1 MTFWRLIRR
10 SLAHYWRSNAAVV
23 FGVAVAVAVLVGS
36 LMVGDSVRGSLRELA
51 SERLGRVDYAL
62 AAPSFFTEE
71 LGNRLLRQDRAA
83 ERCDLAVPAIVL
95 QGSVERAASDSM
107 PAQVSVIGVRD
118 EFWKLGRVN
127 REISLE
133 GRQVALNQDLAD
145 DLGAAED
152 DAVLLRLVRQGD
164 APVDTAFG
172 RRSPQD
178 TVSNLRLN
186 VARVISSEGLGKF
199 SLRNDNP
206 RPANI
211 YVPLSWLQDRLNRS
225 GRANAL
231 LVSAK
236 EGYRTDDTL
245 SVLEDALGEAGVPA
259 DYGLKLSEEEGGY
272 LSLESAQM
280 VMDPAAV
287 DAARVAAEEADL
299 RAEIHSIY
307 LANSL
312 DLIENGETT
321 ASVPYSVVAGVNPR
335 AAPPLGPLPMTDGEE
350 PPELGRNDILLNEW
364 AAERLSTS
372 AGSTIRMSYYV
383 WTERGQ
389 LETRSREL
397 TLRGVV
403 KMQGPAIDT
412 GLIPEYEGVTD
423 AATMADWDP
432 PFPLDRNRIDLED
445 DRYWEQYG
453 PAPKA
458 FLSPGTVRSLWQAS
472 GEGGDGWVTGIG
484 ILPGG
489 RSLDQTREV
498 FSRTLQK
505 QLNPR
510 DFGLAFL
517 PVKERALESARGS
530 TDFGVLFLSM
540 SMFIVAAA
548 AGLVALLLRLTVQ
561 RRASQFGIML
571 ATGFSRPQAVRA
583 VLGESVLLALAGS
596 VLGAPLGVGYAALI
610 IHTLRTW
617 WQGAVA
623 GFPLSLHVSATSIVI
638 GCVSG
643 LVVALA
649 AMWWAVRTLRKV
661 SALDLLPGWR
671 SLVTRPAGR
680 ERRWARR
687 VGVVSLLIGAVLLIL
702 GLTETISSTGA
713 FFGVGAAVFV
723 GLLGLLLGY
732 LEAPEGAVG
741 RPSLSKLA
749 WRAAS
754 QNWIRSTLTVGL
766 VACASF
772 IIVTVAANRR
782 DPSLLNTREMDS
794 GAGGFNLMARSSL
807 PVYYDPGSAEG
818 REKLGFS
825 DGSEDVFKDAQIFSL
840 SLSEGDDVSCLNLQR
855 PDRPRILGVPQELVD
870 RGGFTFQG
878 LAEYGSQYENP
889 WKLLEEPVP
898 GPTEGK
904 GTVIPAFAD
913 AASARW
919 ILKMGLGDEIEVQNK
934 NGETVRL
941 RLVGLIANSIFAGE
955 ILIGQQQFEK
965 HFVGGSSYQFFLVRT
980 PPEKERAVEKELEDN
995 LGKLGITITRTADEL
1010 AQYAQVQN
1018 TYLATFRTLG
1028 GLGLLLGTLGVV
1040 TVLLRGVV
1048 ERRSQLALM
1057 LALGFRR
1064 WTLVSMV
1071 ALENGMLL
1079 VVGLVVG
1086 TVAALVAVAPH
1097 LASTVADVRWGSLV
1111 AILAACLVIGLVF
1124 CLGAAAGSVR
1134 SELLNALRSE

>member
-10 SLAHYWRSNAAVV
+10 SLAHYWRSNVAVM

-62 AAPSFFTEE
+62 AAPSFFTED
-71 LGNRLLRQDRAA
+71 LGDRLLGKDEIADR
-83 ERCDLAVPAIVL
+83 CNLAVPAIVM
-95 QGSVERAASDSM
+95 QGTVEHASTGNM
-107 PAQVSVIGVRD
+107 VAQVSVIGVRD
-118 EFWKLGRVN
+118 DFWKLGDTDRSV
-127 REISLE
+127 SLE
-133 GRQVALNQDLAD
+133 GRQVALNQYLAD

-172 RRSPQD
+172 RRSPQE
-178 TVSNLRLN
+178 TVSSLRLN
-186 VARVISSEGLGKF
+186 VASVISAEGLGKF
-199 SLRNDNP
+199 SLQNDNP
-206 RPANI
+206 RPTNI
-211 YVPLSWLQDRLNRS
+211 YVPLSWLQDRLDRS

-236 EGYRTDDTL
+236 EGYRTDGTL
-245 SVLEDALGEAGVPA
+245 SALRETLDAASEPA
-259 DYGLKLSEEEGGY
+259 DYGLTLSEEERGY
-272 LSLESAQM
+272 LSLESQRM
-280 VMDPAAV
+280 VMEPAAV
-287 DAARVAAEEADL
+287 EAARQAAEDAGL
-299 RAEIHSIY
+299 RAETMSIY

-312 DLIENGETT
+312 ELIENGEAT
-321 ASVPYSVVAGVNPR
+321 ASVPYSVVAGMNPR
-335 AAPPLGPLPMTDGEE
+335 AEPPLGPLPMADGEE
-350 PPELGRNDILLNEW
+350 PRDLERSDILLNSW
-364 AAERLSTS
+364 AAERLSKS
-372 AGSTIRMSYYV
+372 PGSTIRMTYYV
-383 WTERGQ
+383 WTEKGA
-389 LETRSREL
+389 LETRSRKL

-403 KMQGPAIDT
+403 KMEGPALDT
-412 GLIPEYEGVTD
+412 GLVPKYEGVTD

-432 PFPLDRNRIDLED
+432 PFPLDRSRIELED
-445 DRYWEQYG
+445 EEYWREHG

-458 FLSPGTVRSLWQAS
+458 FLSLDTLRALWQAS
-472 GEGGDGWVTGIG
+472 GEGGEGWVTGIG
-484 ILPGG
+484 IVPGDK
-489 RSLDQTREV
+489 SLDRTREV
-498 FSRTLQK
+498 FSRALQK
-505 QLNPR
+505 RFVPE

-530 TDFGVLFLSM
+530 TDFGVLFLAM

-571 ATGFSRPQAVRA
+571 ATGFSTPQAVRA
-583 VLGESVLLALAGS
+583 VLGESVLLAAAGS
-596 VLGAPLGVGYAALI
+596 ALGAPLGVGYAALI
-610 IHTLRTW
+610 IHTLKTW
-617 WQGAVA
+617 WQGAVG
-623 GFPLSLHVSATSIVI
+623 GFPLSLHVTASSIII

-643 LVVALA
+643 LIVALI
-649 AMWWAVRTLRKV
+649 AMWWAVRTLQKV

-671 SLVTRPAGR
+671 SLVTRPAGP
-680 ERRWARR
+680 ERQWARR
-687 VGVVSLLIGAVLLIL
+687 VGAVSLLAGGVLLAL
-702 GLTETISSTGA
+702 GLTGTISSTGA

-732 LEAPEGAVG
+732 LEVSETADG
-741 RPSLSKLA
+741 RPALSRLA
-749 WRAAS
+749 WRAAA

-782 DPSLLNTREMDS
+782 DSSLLNTRELDS

-807 PVYYDPGSAEG
+807 PVYYNPGTEEG
-818 REKLGFS
+818 RDKLGFAE
-825 DGSEDVFKDAQIFSL
+825 GSGDVLKDAKIFSL

-855 PDRPRILGVPQELVD
+855 PDRPRILGVPPDLVD

-878 LAEYGSQYENP
+878 LADYGRQYDNP
-889 WKLLEEPVP
+889 WKLLQEPVP
-898 GPTEGK
+898 EASKSEGI
-904 GTVIPAFAD
+904 VIPAFAD

-955 ILIGQQQFEK
+955 ILIGQRQFEK
-965 HFVGGSSYQFFLVRT
+965 HFVGGSSYQFFLIRT
-980 PPEKERAVEKELEDN
+980 PREREKAVAKALREN
-995 LGKLGITITRTADEL
+995 LGKLGITVTRTADVL

-1111 AILAACLVIGLVF
+1111 AILAACLVLGLAF
-1124 CLGAAAGSVR
+1124 CLVAAAGSVR